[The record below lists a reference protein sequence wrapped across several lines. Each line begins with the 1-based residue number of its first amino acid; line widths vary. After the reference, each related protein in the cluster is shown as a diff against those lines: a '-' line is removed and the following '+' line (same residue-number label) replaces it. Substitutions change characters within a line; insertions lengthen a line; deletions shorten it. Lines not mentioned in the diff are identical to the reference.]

1 MKRTPTVRK
10 HRTVGANSLP
20 QNIPKPHKILPEF
33 VPFRVP
39 FAQDLRKFRGV
50 FELFLEI
57 HIMHEAPTN
66 GGIKPFVGALLELET

>member
-1 MKRTPTVRK
+1 M
-10 HRTVGANSLP
+10 
-20 QNIPKPHKILPEF
+20 
-33 VPFRVP
+33 PFRVP
-39 FAQDLRKFRGV
+39 FAQDLRKLRGV

>member
-1 MKRTPTVRK
+1 MKRAPTVRFF
-10 HRTVGANSLP
+10 RTVGANSLP

-39 FAQDLRKFRGV
+39 FAQDLRKLRGV